1 MKVIRVLSAVAA
13 FAGFVAPLL
22 AGSGSLPTSA
32 PLPGSAPFSAEL
44 QQKLM
49 TALGEKGASYH
60 PHTRHLR
67 PDGSPRYTNRLIL
80 ESSPYLLQHAHNPVN
95 WYPWGDEAFARAAA
109 ESKPV
114 LLSVGYST
122 CHWCHVMEEESF
134 ENEEIA
140 TYLNQHYVAIKV
152 DREVRPDID
161 DAYMSVVQML
171 TGSGGWPMTV
181 WLTPGRQPFSG
192 GTYFP
197 PRQFLAMLQQFRQAF
212 DAEPLR
218 VAEQAGEITRRVQQ
232 MAQRPGGEG
241 LPDAAV
247 LQRAFDGFAATF
259 DATNG
264 GFGRAPKFPSPP
276 DLELLLRYHRH
287 AASARALEMVT
298 LTLEKMAAGG
308 IHDQIGGGFH
318 RYATDAAWQV
328 PHFEKMLYDNAQ
340 LAALYL
346 AAFQITKREDFAAVT
361 RDILDYVGREMTA
374 PDGGFYAAT
383 DADSEGVEGKFFV
396 WTPAEIRAA
405 LDAPHADAVLAY
417 YGVTEPGNFHGRNI
431 LHVAAPL
438 PEVAP
443 KLGIEPTRLRQ
454 LLDEARSKLYA
465 VRARRVPPHKD
476 TKILAGWN
484 GLMISAFARA
494 GAVLGKPGYVERAR
508 MAARFILERMRADG
522 RLRRS
527 FADGAAHEDAF
538 LDDYACLAAGLLD
551 LYEATFELRWLHEAI
566 ALQDVLGRDFWDTEK
581 GGFFLTGAQHEVA
594 LTRQKPYYDGAI
606 PSGNA
611 LAALNLLR
619 LAEFT
624 TDDRRRERA
633 DATLRAFAPIL
644 QRTPAAAPA
653 LLAALDFRLDRA
665 KEIVIVRPAAATGDE
680 ALLATVRRAYVPN
693 HVLTVGSVGDELA
706 RQRKIIPL
714 VADKQALRGATTAYV
729 CEQKVCALPTSD
741 PAVLSDQLAKVSPLA
756 GVTRDGPSGG
766 APAAPGS
773 HAQ

>member
-1 MKVIRVLSAVAA
+1 MKALGARMLVVALMCACLVAVAR
-13 FAGFVAPLL
+13 GD
-22 AGSGSLPTSA
+22 SLPTTE
-32 PLPGSAPFSAEL
+32 PLPGAPPFSAKL
-44 QQKLM
+44 RQKLAK
-49 TALGEKGASYH
+49 ALARKGSGYH

-67 PDGSPRYTNRLIL
+67 PDGSAKYTNQLVL

-134 ENEEIA
+134 EDEEIA
-140 TYLNQHYVAIKV
+140 TYLNQNYVAIKV

-161 DAYMSVVQML
+161 DVYMSAVQLL

-197 PRQFLAMLQQFRQAF
+197 PRQFLAMLQQLRQAF

-218 VAEQAGEITRRVQQ
+218 IAEQAAEITRRVRQ
-232 MAQRPGGEG
+232 MTEHPGGEA

-247 LQRAFDGFAATF
+247 LRRAFDNLASSF
-259 DATNG
+259 DGVNG

-276 DLELLLRYHRH
+276 DIDFLLRYYSHVG
-287 AASARALEMVT
+287 SAHALEMVS
-298 LTLEKMAAGG
+298 LTLQKMAAGG
-308 IHDQIGGGFH
+308 IHDQVGGGFH
-318 RYATDAAWQV
+318 RYATDPAWQV

-346 AAFQITKREDFAAVT
+346 AAFQITKREDFADVT

-374 PDGGFYAAT
+374 PEGGFYAAA

-405 LDAPHADAVLAY
+405 LDAAHAEAVLAY
-417 YGVTEPGNFHGRNI
+417 YGVTEQGNFHGKNI
-431 LHVAAPL
+431 LHVAAPFS
-438 PEVAP
+438 EVVT
-443 KLGIEPTRLRQ
+443 KLGLAAAEFRQ
-454 LLDEARSKLYA
+454 LIAEGRSKLYA
-465 VRARRVPPHKD
+465 VRERRVPPHKD

-494 GAVLGKPGYVERAR
+494 GATLGNPGYVERASA
-508 MAARFILERMRADG
+508 AARFVLDRMRADG
-522 RLRRS
+522 HLRRS
-527 FADGAAHEDAF
+527 FAGGAAHEDAF
-538 LDDYACLAAGLLD
+538 LDDYAFVAAGLLD
-551 LYEATFELRWLHEAI
+551 LYEATFELRWLREAI
-566 ALQDVLGRDFWDTEK
+566 VLQDVLVRDFWDAEK
-581 GGFFLTGAQHEVA
+581 GGFFLSGDRHEVTI
-594 LTRQKPYYDGAI
+594 TRQKPYYDGAI

-611 LAALNLLR
+611 VAALNMLR

-624 TDDRRRERA
+624 TDVRWRDRAE
-633 DATLRAFAPIL
+633 ATLRAFAPVL
-644 QRTPAAAPA
+644 QRAPTATPA

-665 KEIVIVRPAAATGDE
+665 KEVVIVRPSGAKDDR
-680 ALLATVRRAYVPN
+680 ALLAVVTRTYLPN
-693 HVLTVGSVGDELA
+693 HILTVTSDGPELA
-706 RQRKIIPL
+706 RQREVIPL
-714 VADKQALRGATTAYV
+714 VADKQALHGAPTAYV

-741 PAVLSDQLAKVSPLA
+741 PAVLAGQLVKVVPLPGATSDARPA
-756 GVTRDGPSGG
+756 G
-766 APAAPGS
+766 APSSPPPPRP
-773 HAQ
+773 

>member
-1 MKVIRVLSAVAA
+1 
-13 FAGFVAPLL
+13 
-22 AGSGSLPTSA
+22 
-32 PLPGSAPFSAEL
+32 
-44 QQKLM
+44 
-49 TALGEKGASYH
+49 
-60 PHTRHLR
+60 
-67 PDGSPRYTNRLIL
+67 
-80 ESSPYLLQHAHNPVN
+80 
-95 WYPWGDEAFARAAA
+95 
-109 ESKPV
+109 
-114 LLSVGYST
+114 
-122 CHWCHVMEEESF
+122 MEEESF

-181 WLTPGRQPFSG
+181 WLTPARQPFSG

-197 PRQFLAMLQQFRQAF
+197 PREFLALLQQLRQGF

-218 VAEQAGEITRRVQQ
+218 VAEQAGEIPRRVQQ

-287 AASARALEMVT
+287 AASARALERVP

-308 IHDQIGGGFH
+308 IHDQVGGGFH

-340 LAALYL
+340 LAVSYL
-346 AAFQITKREDFAAVT
+346 EAYQLTKRDDFAAVT

-405 LDAPHADAVLAY
+405 LDAPHAEAVLAY
-417 YGVTEPGNFHGRNI
+417 YAVTEPGNFHGKNI

-438 PEVAP
+438 PEVAS
-443 KLGIEPTRLRQ
+443 KLSIEPARLRQ

-465 VRARRVPPHKD
+465 VRQRRVPPHKD

-494 GAVLGKPGYVERAR
+494 GAVLGNPGYVARAR
-508 MAARFILERMRADG
+508 TAARFVHERMRADG
-522 RLRRS
+522 RLRRGYS
-527 FADGAAHEDAF
+527 VGERGRGAE
-538 LDDYACLAAGLLD
+538 
-551 LYEATFELRWLHEAI
+551 
-566 ALQDVLGRDFWDTEK
+566 
-581 GGFFLTGAQHEVA
+581 
-594 LTRQKPYYDGAI
+594 
-606 PSGNA
+606 
-611 LAALNLLR
+611 
-619 LAEFT
+619 
-624 TDDRRRERA
+624 
-633 DATLRAFAPIL
+633 
-644 QRTPAAAPA
+644 PAAA
-653 LLAALDFRLDRA
+653 RRVHDR
-665 KEIVIVRPAAATGDE
+665 RPAPGARGRDPARVRADPPAHTGRGARAPRGARLPPRPSEGDRHRAAGGSDGGRGAAFDGTESLCAQPRPHGRE
-680 ALLATVRRAYVPN
+680 RGRRAGTPAED
-693 HVLTVGSVGDELA
+693 HPIGGGQAGAA
-706 RQRKIIPL
+706 RSDDR
-714 VADKQALRGATTAYV
+714 VCMRAEGVRAADL
-729 CEQKVCALPTSD
+729 
-741 PAVLSDQLAKVSPLA
+741 
-756 GVTRDGPSGG
+756 
-766 APAAPGS
+766 
-773 HAQ
+773 

>member
-1 MKVIRVLSAVAA
+1 MKAIRVLWAVAA
-13 FAGFVAPLL
+13 LTSAGLVAALL
-22 AGSGSLPTSA
+22 PRSGSVPPSD
-32 PLPGSAPFSAEL
+32 PLPGAAPVSAEL
-44 QQKLM
+44 RKELM
-49 TALGEKGASYH
+49 SALGEKGASYR

-80 ESSPYLLQHAHNPVN
+80 ESSPYLLQHAHNPVD

-134 ENEEIA
+134 EDEEIA
-140 TYLNQHYVAIKV
+140 TYLNQNYIAVKV
-152 DREVRPDID
+152 DREVRPDVD
-161 DAYMSVVQML
+161 DVYMKAVQMV

-197 PRQFLAMLQQFRQAF
+197 PRQFLAMLQRLRQAF

-218 VAEQAGEITRRVQQ
+218 VAERAGEITRRVQQ
-232 MAQRPGGEG
+232 MAQHPGGEG
-241 LPDAAV
+241 LPDAAA
-247 LQRAFDGFAATF
+247 LQRAFEGFAATF

-276 DLELLLRYHRH
+276 DLELLLRYHRR
-287 AASARALEMVT
+287 AGNARALEMVT

-308 IHDQIGGGFH
+308 IHDQVGGGFH

-340 LAALYL
+340 LAVLYL
-346 AAFQITKREDFAAVT
+346 ETYQITNRDQFAAVT
-361 RDILDYVGREMTA
+361 RDILDYVGREMTS
-374 PDGGFYAAT
+374 PDGGFHAAT

-405 LDAPHADAVLAY
+405 LDAAQADAVLAY
-417 YGVTEPGNFHGRNI
+417 YGVTEPGNFHGKSI

-438 PEVAP
+438 PEVAS
-443 KLGIEPTRLRQ
+443 KLGIEPARLRE
-454 LLDEARSKLYA
+454 LLDEARSRLYA
-465 VRARRVPPHKD
+465 VRQQRVPPHKD

-494 GAVLGKPGYVERAR
+494 GAVLGDRAYVERAR
-508 MAARFILERMRADG
+508 AAARFVLERMRVG
-522 RLRRS
+522 GHLRRS
-527 FADGAAHEDAF
+527 FADGAAHGEAF
-538 LDDYACLAAGLLD
+538 LDDYAYLTAGLLD
-551 LYEATFELRWLHEAI
+551 LYEATFELRWLREAI
-566 ALQDVLGRDFWDTEK
+566 ALQDVLVRDFWDADK
-581 GGFFLTGAQHEVA
+581 GGFFLTGAAHEVTLA
-594 LTRQKPYYDGAI
+594 RQKPHYDGAT
-606 PSGNA
+606 PSGNGV
-611 LAALNLLR
+611 AALNLLR

-624 TDDRRRERA
+624 SDDRRRERA

-644 QRTPAAAPA
+644 QRAPAAAPG

-680 ALLATVRRAYVPN
+680 ALLETVRRTYLPN
-693 HVLTVGSVGDELA
+693 HILTVARAGDELA
-706 RQRKIIPL
+706 RQQAIIPL
-714 VADKQALRGATTAYV
+714 VAGKQPLRGATTAYV

-741 PAVLSDQLAKVSPLA
+741 PAVLSDQLAKVFPLP
-756 GVTRDGPSGG
+756 GVARDGPPTG
-766 APAAPGS
+766 APSPPL
-773 HAQ
+773 

>member
-1 MKVIRVLSAVAA
+1 MKVIPVLRVIVALT
-13 FAGFVAPLL
+13 FAGLVPPLL
-22 AGSGSLPTSA
+22 ASAGSLPTSD
-32 PLPGSAPFSAEL
+32 PLPGAAPFGAEL
-44 QQKLM
+44 EQTLM
-49 TALGEKGASYH
+49 TALREKGASYR

-67 PDGSPRYTNRLIL
+67 PDGSPRYTNRLVL
-80 ESSPYLLQHAHNPVN
+80 ESSPYLLQHAHNPVD

-140 TYLNQHYVAIKV
+140 TYLNQNYVAIKV
-152 DREVRPDID
+152 DREVRPDVD

-171 TGSGGWPMTV
+171 TGGGGWPMTV

-197 PRQFLAMLQQFRQAF
+197 PQRFLGTLRQLRQAF
-212 DAEPLR
+212 DTEPLR

-241 LPDAAV
+241 VPDAAV
-247 LQRAFDGFAATF
+247 LHRAFDGFRTVF
-259 DATNG
+259 DPTNG
-264 GFGRAPKFPSPP
+264 GFGGAPKFPSPP

-340 LAALYL
+340 LAVLYL
-346 AAFQITKREDFAAVT
+346 EAYQLTKRDDFAAVT
-361 RDILDYVGREMTA
+361 RDVLDYAGREMTA
-374 PDGGFYAAT
+374 PAGGFYAAT

-405 LDAPHADAVLAY
+405 LDATRADAVIAY
-417 YGVTEPGNFHGRNI
+417 YGVTEPGNFHGKNI

-438 PEVAP
+438 PEVASR
-443 KLGIEPTRLRQ
+443 LGIEPARFHQ
-454 LLDEARSKLYA
+454 LLDEARARLYA
-465 VRARRVPPHKD
+465 VRDRRVPPHKD

-494 GAVLGKPGYVERAR
+494 GAVLGNPGYVERAR
-508 MAARFILERMRADG
+508 TAAGFVLERMRADG

-527 FADGAAHEDAF
+527 FAEGAAHEDAF
-538 LDDYACLAAGLLD
+538 LDDYAYLVAGLLD
-551 LYEATFELRWLHEAI
+551 LYEATFELRWLREAI
-566 ALQDVLGRDFWDTEK
+566 ALQDVLVRDFWDAEK
-581 GGFFLTGAQHEVA
+581 GAFFLTGARREVT

-611 LAALNLLR
+611 VAALNLLR

-624 TDDRRRERA
+624 TDDRRRDRA

-680 ALLATVRRAYVPN
+680 ALLGTVRRTYVPN
-693 HVLTVGSVGDELA
+693 HVLTVARVGDELA
-706 RQRKIIPL
+706 RQREIIPL
-714 VADKQALRGATTAYV
+714 VADKEALHGAPTAYV

-741 PAVLSDQLAKVSPLA
+741 PAVLSDQLAKVSPLT
-756 GVTRDGPSGG
+756 GPPDGAAAAVPS
-766 APAAPGS
+766 PPPLP
-773 HAQ
+773 